1 MVNTPCT
8 EYNEQFPNWE
18 LCRICVSGADKIRQ
32 AGQKLLKKLS
42 GQSDQDYENYL
53 NRAVLSFL
61 NFTGKTCEAY
71 HGSVFSRAPIQTGE
85 TSEAFTETLKNVDAA
100 GTSLD
105 QFVSNIFWDALQT
118 GWGGI
123 LVDHSPIPE
132 GTPLAEA
139 KGGAFLKWYAAES
152 VINWRYSVIDG
163 TSRLSLVVLREDRVE
178 PLPDDEF
185 TTEAVERYRVLS
197 FDNGL
202 YIQRIFEKS
211 DKGEFIVTEEVIPKI
226 NGKPLTF
233 LPFLPCP
240 GEIPEKSLL
249 LDLAVLNLGYY
260 NNSAD
265 LENGLHYTAI
275 PTPIAENMNTPTGQ
289 DGKPKDVKLGG
300 TSMLF
305 FKDPDGAVNV
315 KYLEFVGAGLGQLMQ
330 AMDNKQAQMALI
342 GMRALASDPK
352 GVESAETATIHR
364 ASEQGILAATARLM
378 SEKITRAV
386 RLMAQ
391 WNNMEADA
399 ETFSYT
405 LNTRYTAEDYSS
417 AMLSLMLN
425 ARLQGEIPR
434 KVFFDYMKEAQKIE
448 NMDYDEY
455 EDLLEADKGTPHGPS
470 GDTE

>member
-1 MVNTPCT
+1 M
-8 EYNEQFPNWE
+8 
-18 LCRICVSGADKIRQ
+18 
-32 AGQKLLKKLS
+32 
-42 GQSDQDYENYL
+42 
-53 NRAVLSFL
+53 
-61 NFTGKTCEAY
+61 
-71 HGSVFSRAPIQTGE
+71 
-85 TSEAFTETLKNVDAA
+85 
-100 GTSLD
+100 
-105 QFVSNIFWDALQT
+105 
-118 GWGGI
+118 
-123 LVDHSPIPE
+123 
-132 GTPLAEA
+132 
-139 KGGAFLKWYAAES
+139 
-152 VINWRYSVIDG
+152 IDG

-211 DKGEFIVTEEVIPKI
+211 DKGEFIVTKEVIPKI

-233 LPFLPCP
+233 LPFFPCP

-289 DGKPKDVKLGG
+289 DGKPVDVKLGG
-300 TSMLF
+300 TTMLF
-305 FKDPDGAVNV
+305 FKDPDGTVNV
-315 KYLEFVGAGLGQLMQ
+315 KYLEFAGAGLGQLMQ

-352 GVESAETATIHR
+352 GVESAETAVIHR

-386 RLMAQ
+386 KLMAQ

-455 EDLLEADKGTPHGPS
+455 EDLLEADKGTSHGPS
-470 GDTE
+470 GDTEKT